1 MNKKSYRVIFSKT
14 LNQLIVVSELA
25 RTQGKATSENVVA
38 EKIVQNLTALCSRFN
53 WVMKPVQFSMMVAL
67 GYVYFATPAFAN
79 EMAIRADKSAPANQ
93 QATILKTANG
103 LPQVN
108 IQTPSQAGVSRN
120 TYSQFDVAEKGAVL
134 NNARKATSTQLAGW
148 VQGNPNL
155 ATGEAKVIL
164 NEVNSNNPSHLKGY
178 IEVAGKKADVV
189 IANPSGIHCE
199 GCGVINA
206 GRSTFT
212 TGKPEIANGELKGYQ
227 VKGGKVRVSGKGLD
241 NRQADYTDIIAEKV
255 QLEGGVWAKQ
265 LKVTTGKNKVNRTND
280 AVVYVGNKNNEKNDR
295 TLANSEYRV
304 DVSELGGMYAER
316 IQLVDNGSGLG
327 VRNAGHIGA
336 SVGEVQIDSQGKIFN
351 SGNIQAVKG
360 VNIGSNTDI
369 ENTASAKLIAQQGN
383 IQLKSEKAIKQSG
396 TIAAKNTVKV
406 KSQSLEQTKQAEI
419 LGENINI
426 ETKEALVNRG
436 LINGRSA
443 EDKIANT
450 VIKASKIT
458 NIGTGRIY
466 SDHLAIAA
474 EKLENLDEQDGQLSS
489 AVIAA
494 RKQLDLGVNH
504 LLNQSRYYT
513 GDTDTAST
521 IMSLGSLNI
530 GKALDSQ
537 NNLTGQADSLYNRS
551 ALIQAEE
558 GSWNVAQVRNIN
570 DFFQTEMREVS
581 NKPVNWRYI
590 VPEGWSE
597 SEHRIDGGL
606 MRMESGVRGKSWNV
620 FYRAPKREEIE
631 KPENGDILSNFL
643 PEVNLCSSGECELRA
658 PEYYFPND
666 PVWRAFAI
674 NTQQSDAVLDQ
685 LSQAKVPVAPIAPV
699 EPREPQRTDFKG
711 RRAQKRYENAL
722 EKYQQALSDY
732 QKEKSAYTLA
742 YANYQ
747 QEKQVFDEKIK
758 PLYFKWMKDNRAQF
772 IQLKDKITAHNNFL
786 YSERGKEYEKFW
798 VTHITNQVIKADTVT
813 QSQPGKIVFGG
824 SLGVNAASFINDK
837 SQILI
842 GEKLHLLNADV
853 ENRNVEGQQITQNF
867 GERYYT
873 ELRER
878 KRKSGSG
885 RTKYRRE
892 YKNHETGL
900 LSEETK
906 SISLPVANLYEQYD
920 FTLDPVGKIDTGNQ
934 GVLPSSS
941 LYKINPDSANN
952 VLIETDPQFTDRRKW
967 LSSDYMFNALR
978 TEPQNI
984 LKRLGDGYYEQQ
996 LVRNQ
1001 LNQLTGR
1008 TFTFDGK
1015 NFEDTYKILMNNGVQ
1030 VAKQFDLTPGI
1041 KLTPEQVKLL
1051 TSDIVWFETKEVKLS
1066 DGSIQ
1071 KVLAPQVYLISGREN
1086 QGKKQGA
1093 TIHANHIVMNTA
1105 GDLLNQGNLVANEG
1119 LIIQARNINNQGG
1132 VIKGDRVQLNALE
1145 NLNNLG
1151 GDMLAQNTL
1160 FAAAG
1165 KTLAL
1170 TSTTATAEVK
1180 GKGYTHK
1187 QTTLDKQAKVQVQGE
1202 NGTLFLSGE
1211 NIHLD
1216 GAKIANDGKGLTQ
1229 INATNTLALNQVQTT
1244 QLIHQGGSSNHR
1256 KIEKLT
1262 HGEVAQIHTQ
1272 GELYLTGRN
1281 IVAEGAEIRSQSN
1294 VLIAAEENVE
1304 LQGHQKAL
1312 SLEEYHKVSQRGLL
1326 SKSQD
1331 ERYLNAKVTQD
1342 IGNQLS
1348 AKNVQISAGEHLT
1361 AKGVLVEAVEN
1372 ALLLAGESLTLNEG
1386 KTVRQ
1391 VTQWEKHKKSGITGS
1406 LEGGI
1411 AAVGYHKEKVRQQ
1424 NTSYDETVKGAS
1436 IKTQQGN
1443 VILNAGERLT
1453 ATAVEIQSGKDTRL
1467 QAKQVEINAADE
1479 LHSGESEYARK
1490 MSGVGINMV
1499 YDPLTVGRNKYQS
1512 RKDSGVADTVVGDE
1526 ISRAESIADTAE
1538 MVGRGV
1544 SPYLKH
1550 QQNEAYKNTHQKL
1563 AKTASIN
1570 TEGKLQVIASAGDI
1584 TTQGSQI
1591 NAEKGAEFIASGSV
1605 NFDVATDTYSQRADK
1620 RARGFE
1626 LNGLNK
1632 YVAG

>member
-38 EKIVQNLTALCSRFN
+38 EKIVQDLTALCSRFN
-53 WVMKPVQFSMMVAL
+53 WAMKPVQFSMMVAL

-227 VKGGKVRVSGKGLD
+227 VKGGKVSVTGKGLD
-241 NRQADYTDIIAEKV
+241 NRQVDYTDIIAEKV

-295 TLANSEYRV
+295 TLANSEYRI

-336 SVGEVQIDSQGKIFN
+336 SVGEVQIDSQGKILN

-369 ENTASAKLIAQQGN
+369 ENSASAKLIAQQGN
-383 IQLKSEKAIKQSG
+383 IQLKSENAIKQSG

-436 LINGRSA
+436 LINGRST
-443 EDKIANT
+443 EDKIAST

-466 SDHLAIAA
+466 SDHLAIGA

-558 GSWNVAQVRNIN
+558 GSWNIAQVHNIN

-581 NKPVNWRYI
+581 NKSVNWRYI
-590 VPEGWSE
+590 VPEGWAE

-620 FYRAPKREEIE
+620 FYRVPKREEIE
-631 KPENGDILSNFL
+631 KPENGDVLSNFL

-658 PEYYFPND
+658 AEYYFPND

-747 QEKQVFDEKIK
+747 QEKQAFDEKIK

-772 IQLKDKITAHNNFL
+772 TQLKDKITAHNNF
-786 YSERGKEYEKFW
+786 
-798 VTHITNQVIKADTVT
+798 
-813 QSQPGKIVFGG
+813 
-824 SLGVNAASFINDK
+824 
-837 SQILI
+837 
-842 GEKLHLLNADV
+842 
-853 ENRNVEGQQITQNF
+853 
-867 GERYYT
+867 
-873 ELRER
+873 
-878 KRKSGSG
+878 
-885 RTKYRRE
+885 
-892 YKNHETGL
+892 
-900 LSEETK
+900 
-906 SISLPVANLYEQYD
+906 
-920 FTLDPVGKIDTGNQ
+920 
-934 GVLPSSS
+934 
-941 LYKINPDSANN
+941 
-952 VLIETDPQFTDRRKW
+952 
-967 LSSDYMFNALR
+967 
-978 TEPQNI
+978 
-984 LKRLGDGYYEQQ
+984 
-996 LVRNQ
+996 
-1001 LNQLTGR
+1001 
-1008 TFTFDGK
+1008 
-1015 NFEDTYKILMNNGVQ
+1015 
-1030 VAKQFDLTPGI
+1030 
-1041 KLTPEQVKLL
+1041 
-1051 TSDIVWFETKEVKLS
+1051 
-1066 DGSIQ
+1066 
-1071 KVLAPQVYLISGREN
+1071 
-1086 QGKKQGA
+1086 
-1093 TIHANHIVMNTA
+1093 
-1105 GDLLNQGNLVANEG
+1105 
-1119 LIIQARNINNQGG
+1119 
-1132 VIKGDRVQLNALE
+1132 
-1145 NLNNLG
+1145 
-1151 GDMLAQNTL
+1151 
-1160 FAAAG
+1160 
-1165 KTLAL
+1165 
-1170 TSTTATAEVK
+1170 
-1180 GKGYTHK
+1180 
-1187 QTTLDKQAKVQVQGE
+1187 
-1202 NGTLFLSGE
+1202 
-1211 NIHLD
+1211 
-1216 GAKIANDGKGLTQ
+1216 
-1229 INATNTLALNQVQTT
+1229 
-1244 QLIHQGGSSNHR
+1244 
-1256 KIEKLT
+1256 
-1262 HGEVAQIHTQ
+1262 
-1272 GELYLTGRN
+1272 
-1281 IVAEGAEIRSQSN
+1281 
-1294 VLIAAEENVE
+1294 
-1304 LQGHQKAL
+1304 
-1312 SLEEYHKVSQRGLL
+1312 
-1326 SKSQD
+1326 
-1331 ERYLNAKVTQD
+1331 
-1342 IGNQLS
+1342 
-1348 AKNVQISAGEHLT
+1348 
-1361 AKGVLVEAVEN
+1361 
-1372 ALLLAGESLTLNEG
+1372 
-1386 KTVRQ
+1386 
-1391 VTQWEKHKKSGITGS
+1391 
-1406 LEGGI
+1406 
-1411 AAVGYHKEKVRQQ
+1411 
-1424 NTSYDETVKGAS
+1424 
-1436 IKTQQGN
+1436 
-1443 VILNAGERLT
+1443 
-1453 ATAVEIQSGKDTRL
+1453 
-1467 QAKQVEINAADE
+1467 
-1479 LHSGESEYARK
+1479 
-1490 MSGVGINMV
+1490 
-1499 YDPLTVGRNKYQS
+1499 
-1512 RKDSGVADTVVGDE
+1512 
-1526 ISRAESIADTAE
+1526 
-1538 MVGRGV
+1538 
-1544 SPYLKH
+1544 
-1550 QQNEAYKNTHQKL
+1550 
-1563 AKTASIN
+1563 
-1570 TEGKLQVIASAGDI
+1570 
-1584 TTQGSQI
+1584 
-1591 NAEKGAEFIASGSV
+1591 
-1605 NFDVATDTYSQRADK
+1605 
-1620 RARGFE
+1620 
-1626 LNGLNK
+1626 
-1632 YVAG
+1632 